1 MIGGGSWAAEE
12 QLEELK
18 EGEIRRVYFTF
29 AEDLEYEQ
37 CMEMEE
43 AYSWGQA
50 WYGVR
55 VSDAYMGYGFS
66 NHAVGPIF
74 EDPEINKSYPG
85 LLDTVDDGSWND
97 EEERRQEEARARQ
110 EHFFS
115 MVRYLGDQSVFTRM
129 MGEREIPVKEITE
142 YIDQNGFRLYGCV
155 IMADKELIQKM
166 SEDDGF
172 TVFILQ
178 MSKREKPGTCAA
190 GCWKTEIIK
199 ARMAGRNGLPLWLSF
214 SIEPWIKTLSA
225 ADAADC

>member
-18 EGEIRRVYFTF
+18 EGEIRRAYFTF

-166 SEDDGF
+166 SEDDRIYCF
-172 TVFILQ
+172 YIAN
-178 MSKREKPGTCAA
+178 E
-190 GCWKTEIIK
+190 
-199 ARMAGRNGLPLWLSF
+199 
-214 SIEPWIKTLSA
+214 
-225 ADAADC
+225 